1 MDKPA
6 LRSGEATNGITL
18 RILVVDDNP
27 ANQIFAVY
35 VLEDQGYA
43 VEIAESGPEALKMVL
58 KNHYDAILM
67 DVQMPDMNG
76 IETTMAIRAE
86 QAEARRVPIIAL
98 TASTMEDNRQ
108 RCLAAGMDAYL
119 SKPLVAQELIV
130 LLEELVNMQ
139 RESIRNDGYENT

>member
-76 IETTMAIRAE
+76 IETTMAIRAS
-86 QAEARRVPIIAL
+86 RP
-98 TASTMEDNRQ
+98 RQ
-108 RCLAAGMDAYL
+108 DEFQSL
-119 SKPLVAQELIV
+119 P
-130 LLEELVNMQ
+130 
-139 RESIRNDGYENT
+139 